1 MGRLGQP
8 RIQLPVKRII
18 LMWSRFLILAS
29 VLCRPAKRS
38 HQDVVPARSPGQADD
53 LLNSDRVMGSDGT
66 QAFEAMVAAV
76 KGADERVKGF
86 EGELTKVLEKAES
99 SRMSSNYRK

>member
-1 MGRLGQP
+1 MGLRLGQP
-8 RIQLPVKRII
+8 RIQLLVPRII
-18 LMWSRFLILAS
+18 LMWSLFLILAS
-29 VLCRPAKRS
+29 VLCGPAKRS
-38 HQDVVPARSPGQADD
+38 HQDVVPARSPGQEED
-53 LLNSDRVMGSDGT
+53 LLNSERVMGSDGT

-99 SRMSSNYRK
+99 SR

>member
-1 MGRLGQP
+1 
-8 RIQLPVKRII
+8 
-18 LMWSRFLILAS
+18 MWSRFLILFLLLAS
-29 VLCRPAKRS
+29 VLCGPAKRS